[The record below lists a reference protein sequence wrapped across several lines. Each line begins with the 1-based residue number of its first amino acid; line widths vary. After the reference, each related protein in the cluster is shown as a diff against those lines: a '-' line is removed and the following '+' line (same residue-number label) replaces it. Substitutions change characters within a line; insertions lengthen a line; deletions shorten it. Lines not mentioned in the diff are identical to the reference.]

1 MSSKGRARWDDVKAA
16 FQRAIELAPA
26 ERDAFLS
33 RACDHDPAL
42 RAEVDALLAVHDDER
57 PFLSQ
62 SPIPGAVH
70 ELARVL
76 DDTEPV
82 SAALPPGSRIGHY
95 QLAECLGAG
104 GMGEVYRAHDTRLDR
119 FVALKILHDS
129 AGGRSAAR
137 VLREARAASALSHPN
152 ICTVYDVGEAERPY
166 LAMEYVAGQPLDTMI
181 PAEGLS
187 AADVLRY
194 GAQMA
199 DALDHAH
206 ERGVIHRDL
215 KAANVVITPDGRAK
229 VLDFGIA
236 RRAASAGAAPVSGT
250 VTHAGTVAG
259 TPAYMAPEL
268 LRDRQADARSDIW
281 ALGVVLYEMASGRR
295 PFEGAS
301 PFEVTSAILNSAPAP
316 LPRTVPAVLRSAIE
330 HCLARNPDERF
341 QRAADVAAA
350 LRQEQPVTFRA
361 PRPRVRRRA
370 LAGVFAAAA
379 LIVFT
384 LLAFRANRPADGTSL
399 AVLRFRVLSAAP
411 EFAFLG
417 IGVPDTITSRLAVV
431 NGMRVR
437 ALLSSQKD
445 EGEPQAVGRELGVD
459 YVLTGTIQQGQD
471 EIRITP
477 QLVRVA
483 DGVSVWS
490 RAYTRRS
497 IDLLALQDEIAR
509 GLAAALPLDLTAE
522 DRARMDRQYTRNP
535 DAHALYVRGR
545 AELVRNDSTAT
556 LAAIEAFE
564 AALARDQ
571 DYVLAYAGLAV
582 ASAKMRLFF
591 ALEPDVATWQARA
604 HQAAQRAL
612 QLNPDVAET
621 REALAAVYR
630 STEFNWAGTLDE
642 SAQALRHNPNLD
654 LPHLYRA
661 SAFSHLGLFDRVE
674 SEARA
679 AQENNPANIDEPL
692 RVRGVSAMFAGR
704 FDEAVTLLE
713 QARRASGR
721 ATEWNLAYAYYYVGR
736 KAEAEATLRMLAGS
750 ARSQR
755 RAQAT
760 LASFLAARGEAG
772 LARGL
777 IKVVRAGS
785 YQEHHVAYAL
795 GVAHAQLGMP
805 AEALQ
810 WLREARSTGFECYP
824 WFERDPLLSP
834 LKPYAAFRQFLGEFK
849 QSWETA
855 RAQYH

>member
-1 MSSKGRARWDDVKAA
+1 MV
-16 FQRAIELAPA
+16 PA
-26 ERDAFLS
+26 
-33 RACDHDPAL
+33 AL
-42 RAEVDALLAVHDDER
+42 RSVIER
-57 PFLSQ
+57 
-62 SPIPGAVH
+62 
-70 ELARVL
+70 
-76 DDTEPV
+76 
-82 SAALPPGSRIGHY
+82 
-95 QLAECLGAG
+95 
-104 GMGEVYRAHDTRLDR
+104 
-119 FVALKILHDS
+119 
-129 AGGRSAAR
+129 
-137 VLREARAASALSHPN
+137 
-152 ICTVYDVGEAERPY
+152 
-166 LAMEYVAGQPLDTMI
+166 
-181 PAEGLS
+181 
-187 AADVLRY
+187 
-194 GAQMA
+194 
-199 DALDHAH
+199 
-206 ERGVIHRDL
+206 
-215 KAANVVITPDGRAK
+215 
-229 VLDFGIA
+229 
-236 RRAASAGAAPVSGT
+236 
-250 VTHAGTVAG
+250 
-259 TPAYMAPEL
+259 
-268 LRDRQADARSDIW
+268 
-281 ALGVVLYEMASGRR
+281 
-295 PFEGAS
+295 
-301 PFEVTSAILNSAPAP
+301 
-316 LPRTVPAVLRSAIE
+316 
-330 HCLARNPDERF
+330 CLARNPDERF
-341 QRAADVAAA
+341 QRAADVGAA

-361 PRPRVRRRA
+361 PRSRVRRRA

-384 LLAFRANRPADGTSL
+384 FLAFRANRPAGGTSL
-399 AVLRFRVLSAAP
+399 AVLRFRVLSASP

-437 ALLSSQKD
+437 AHFTSQKD
-445 EGEPQAVGRELGVD
+445 AGEPQAVGRELGVD

-471 EIRITP
+471 DIRITP

-490 RAYTRRS
+490 HAYTRRS

-642 SAQALRHNPNLD
+642 SARALRYNPNLD

-661 SAFSHLGLFDRVE
+661 SAFAHLGLFDRAE

-713 QARRASGR
+713 QARRASGT

-736 KAEAEATLRMLAGS
+736 KAEAEAMLRTLTGS

-772 LARGL
+772 WTHQSRADAILSGTPRRLCARRRPRTTGHAGRGAAMVARGAYDRIRML
-777 IKVVRAGS
+777 SLVRAGS
-785 YQEHHVAYAL
+785 AL
-795 GVAHAQLGMP
+795 VTAQVVCGLPPVPRRVQAVVGNDKSPVSLTSSRSRQNLGDLRSDP
-805 AEALQ
+805 AE
-810 WLREARSTGFECYP
+810 WR
-824 WFERDPLLSP
+824 
-834 LKPYAAFRQFLGEFK
+834 RQFTTVRIGVLEIGSQGRLCSEADRNDRAFSFGMRIHFAHPPTQRRELRICCRMS
-849 QSWETA
+849 QSCLSDATA
-855 RAQYH
+855 RQHDRTSPSDSATSKSDRSR